1 VLERVAAR
9 QVIDSAKPTS
19 GELERLEAE
28 NHALRQ
34 ESLSL
39 RQFIDSMQNLMDA
52 VEGPKNDKEILELL
66 GEILENARRTIS
78 AEDGSLLVL
87 DDETDELVFAI
98 TQGRIPEELLRWRRL
113 PAGEGIAAWVIRN
126 RRATIANNP
135 HEDTRFYQDLDQ
147 ELEFT
152 TSSILAA
159 PIVGGGRVLG
169 VIELLNK
176 KEEVFSASDQALL
189 TLLCRFAGE
198 LLHALI
204 HPIAVESAAA
214 RVS

>member
-1 VLERVAAR
+1 VV
-9 QVIDSAKPTS
+9 DSEKSAP

-28 NHALRQ
+28 NRALRG
-34 ESLSL
+34 ESLTL

-52 VEGPKNDKEILELL
+52 VEGPKNDKEILDLL
-66 GEILENARRTIS
+66 GEILENARRTIG

-98 TQGRIPEELLRWRRL
+98 TQGGIPEELLRWRRL

-135 HEDTRFYQDLDQ
+135 HEDTRFYQELDR
-147 ELEFT
+147 ELEFKT
-152 TSSILAA
+152 TSILAA

-176 KEEVFSASDQALL
+176 KEGKVFSASDQGLL

-204 HPIAVESAAA
+204 HPIAGDNTAA
-214 RVS
+214 RLSQS

>member
-1 VLERVAAR
+1 MEVM
-9 QVIDSAKPTS
+9 DSENFTP

-34 ESLSL
+34 ESLTL
-39 RQFIDSMQNLMDA
+39 RQFIDSMQNLMEA
-52 VEGPKNDKEILELL
+52 VEGPKNDKEIVELL
-66 GEILENARRTIS
+66 GDILENARRTIN
-78 AEDGSLLVL
+78 AQDGSLLVL

-98 TQGRIPEELLRWRRL
+98 TQGRIPEDKLRWRRL

-126 RRATIANNP
+126 RRATIVNNP
-135 HEDTRFYQDLDQ
+135 HEDDRFYQELDR
-147 ELEFT
+147 EFSFT
-152 TSSILAA
+152 TNSILAA

-176 KEEVFSASDQALL
+176 KEDKMFSAGDQTLL
-189 TLLCRFAGE
+189 TLLSRFAGE

-204 HPIAVESAAA
+204 HPITVEKA
-214 RVS
+214 RG